1 LLLFPEESTLSHTAR
16 SIDIAAITDD
26 QVADDQAPDDQA
38 LLARFA
44 PVFHRIA
51 EGALARERAGQHPVE
66 ALQWLRESGFTAV
79 RVPRALG
86 GGGASLRQLHLLL
99 IALAAADSN
108 LSHALRVHFRF
119 TEGHWS
125 QRDLPSS
132 QKWLRRIAD
141 GAVIGAGNAER
152 TGEHGKFATNI
163 RRQGDGYVLNGQKY
177 YTTGSLYADYVS
189 VSVTTE
195 SGELATVVVS
205 TKAPGVEVVDDW
217 VGFGQKG
224 SGSGTTVFRDT
235 PVAAED
241 VAPPVAGSGAR
252 WAHVQLS
259 HLATTAGIVRRAT
272 DEITDFVKQR
282 ARTYRQASAAVAK
295 DDPLIQAVVGRADAT
310 AYALQAIVLQA
321 AATLDD
327 VANVQWALRVGPQA
341 ARTESALAAL
351 HEQDIEAGL
360 DTYRAQ
366 AVVFELAL
374 KTTTEIFEVGGSSA
388 VDRNRHLD
396 RHWRNV
402 RTLASHNP
410 LIYRHRQLGENRLN
424 GNPPYNFLS
433 NAQTAALG
441 GESEDAA
448 LGV

>member
-1 LLLFPEESTLSHTAR
+1 MTQTAR
-16 SIDIAAITDD
+16 SLATDNTTD
-26 QVADDQAPDDQA
+26 ADAPSDQA
-38 LLARFA
+38 LLARYA
-44 PVFHRIA
+44 PVFQRIA
-51 EGALARERAGQHPVE
+51 EGALERERNGQHPAE

-79 RVPRALG
+79 RVPRVFG

-119 TEGHWS
+119 TEGHWA

-132 QKWLRRIAD
+132 VKWLRRIAD

-163 RRQGDGYVLNGQKY
+163 RRVGDGYVLNGQKY

-195 SGELATVVVS
+195 TGELATVVVS
-205 TKAPGVEVVDDW
+205 TKASGVEVIDDW

-235 PVAAED
+235 PIDAAD

-282 ARTYRQASAAVAK
+282 PRTYRQASAAIAK

-321 AATLDD
+321 ASTLDE
-327 VANVQWALRVGPQA
+327 VANAQWSLRVGPETGRTEA
-341 ARTESALAAL
+341 ARAAL
-351 HEQDIEAGL
+351 HDRDIEAGL

-433 NAQTAALG
+433 TAKTAALG